1 VKRSLDNG
9 LDGTVRELQSHRREI
24 DELPNTGA
32 PGDLRKELSDDLET
46 LSERLQKEDFFRHA
60 ADLNSLLTHIKA
72 RVRETVRSLSEQ
84 QKQRLKEG
92 VEDLQRLPE
101 WAGLTQEERGNTI
114 AQLEALGLT
123 VSDDLAG
130 LRKLLARDYDIS
142 TTIEEL
148 KRSIVRQDQERRLQE
163 LEEQASKGDTS
174 APKTLTRS
182 ISVPKKV
189 GSAAQLDALIRTLS
203 DLKTQLAL
211 YDDIDVSI
219 SMDGDA

>member
-1 VKRSLDNG
+1 MPQHVP
-9 LDGTVRELQSHRREI
+9 RR
-24 DELPNTGA
+24 
-32 PGDLRKELSDDLET
+32 T
-46 LSERLQKEDFFRHA
+46 L
-60 ADLNSLLTHIKA
+60 T
-72 RVRETVRSLSEQ
+72 
-84 QKQRLKEG
+84 
-92 VEDLQRLPE
+92 DLQRLPE

-123 VSDDLAG
+123 VTDDLAG

-163 LEEQASKGDTS
+163 LEEQAGKGDTP
-174 APKTLTRS
+174 APKTLSRS

-189 GSAAQLDALIRTLS
+189 GSAAQLDALIRTLT